1 MIKKCLFNKWVCIIC
16 VWDISWLSQSNK
28 DQTDEKKIIMVEC
41 DLNLIITKTEMLFFE
56 LTFLM
61 AAETVNFT

>member
-1 MIKKCLFNKWVCIIC
+1 MSGIFLDYLKAIRIKLMR
-16 VWDISWLSQSNK
+16 
-28 DQTDEKKIIMVEC
+28 KKIIMVEC
-41 DLNLIITKTEMLFFE
+41 DLNLIITKTEMPFFE